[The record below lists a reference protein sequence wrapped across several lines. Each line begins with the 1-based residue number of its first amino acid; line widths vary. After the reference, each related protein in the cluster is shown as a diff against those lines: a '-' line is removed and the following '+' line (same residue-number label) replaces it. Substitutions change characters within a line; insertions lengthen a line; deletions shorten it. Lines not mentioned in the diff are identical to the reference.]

1 MKRNAIYLERKRN
14 IVQLSLSS
22 IPLLLTDAYG
32 TCIHL
37 STSNIADV
45 TVASPVFA
53 FRRISFI
60 QTDDYEGILEL
71 HSAIFHSINDN
82 SLETN

>member
-1 MKRNAIYLERKRN
+1 MKRNAIDLERKRN
-14 IVQLSLSS
+14 IVQLSLSN
-22 IPLLLTDAYG
+22 IPLLLTGAHG

-53 FRRISFI
+53 FRRILLI
-60 QTDDYEGILEL
+60 QTDDYEEILEL
-71 HSAIFHSINDN
+71 HSAM
-82 SLETN
+82 TN